1 MSVIRLSPSSAPA
14 ATTTSAASMIRPYSK
29 LDDKVM
35 GAPRLINSCNR
46 CRSRKQR
53 CDQRLPN
60 CTACEKAGVEC
71 VSYDKVAGREVPR
84 SYVTHLEERVA
95 HLEIVLSRHGIEEFD
110 SPVAMSPPPEG
121 LSTTSSSY
129 SSPPKGYSFTWKSSS
144 DSDARISP
152 SLPSPMMKYIINA
165 STTATTPVIK
175 ETLSSPI
182 IFGNSPYPSFTDA
195 LQLSQHYFDQKQAN
209 IPILDYHEFMTKLHA
224 LHTQKQLQPSVLDRF
239 VTLMVFAISA
249 NCATTPQTV
258 GNDVYL
264 SSAVAYADYLMSHQ
278 HHISKMDFLLV
289 VLLFAQLSSLHVNFY
304 ELWQLVGTAIRCAV
318 DLGLHLEPSLS
329 SILIE
334 TQRRL
339 FWSAYTLDRWICSI
353 SLRPV
358 SIPDGAITLSV
369 YHPINLN
376 LTLILAFSSS
386 CAIRHQNLHKWPTS
400 LPTARIAPRPIRD
413 TQQAVL

>member
-1 MSVIRLSPSSAPA
+1 MSVIRMSPSSAPA
-14 ATTTSAASMIRPYSK
+14 ATTTTAALIRPYSK
-29 LDDKVM
+29 IDDKMM

-71 VSYDKVAGREVPR
+71 VSYDKIAGREVPR

-110 SPVAMSPPPEG
+110 SPVALSPAPEG

-129 SSPPKGYSFTWKSSS
+129 SSPPKGFSSTWKSSS
-144 DSDARISP
+144 DSDTRISP
-152 SLPSPMMKYIINA
+152 SLTSPMMRHIISG
-165 STTATTPVIK
+165 STPTTNPVIK

-182 IFGNSPYPSFTDA
+182 VFGNSPYPSFTDA
-195 LQLSQHYFDQKQAN
+195 VQLAQHYFDQRQAN
-209 IPILDYHEFMTKLHA
+209 IPILDYQDFMTKLHA
-224 LHTQKQLQPSVLDRF
+224 FHTQKQLQPSVLDRF
-239 VTLMVFAISA
+239 VTLMVFAIST
-249 NCATTPQTV
+249 NCATSPQTI

-264 SSAVAYADYLMSHQ
+264 SSAVAYADYLMSQQ
-278 HHISKMDFLLV
+278 HNISKMDFLLV
-289 VLLFAQLSSLHVNFY
+289 VLLFAQLSSLHINLY
-304 ELWQLVGTAIRCAV
+304 ELWQLVGTAMRCAI
-318 DLGLHLEPSLS
+318 DLGLHLEPSPS
-329 SILIE
+329 STSIE
-334 TQRRL
+334 TQRRM

-369 YHPINLN
+369 Y
-376 LTLILAFSSS
+376 
-386 CAIRHQNLHKWPTS
+386 
-400 LPTARIAPRPIRD
+400 RIPSIW
-413 TQQAVL
+413 T